1 MTDDPPAPQPA
12 KNEQKSVPSERDQR
26 IANRALF
33 IQCMADPVKRR
44 IAFDVLD
51 RNCRDAFGQGE
62 EGLDLFVKLAAGV
75 RRAHI
80 DEAISEFDSRLAP
93 KLDQVLLKKKLQQ
106 RR

>member
-1 MTDDPPAPQPA
+1 MTDNPPAPQPA
-12 KNEQKSVPSERDQR
+12 KNEQKSVSSERDQR

-44 IAFDVLD
+44 IAFDVVD

-62 EGLDLFVKLAAGV
+62 EGLDLFVKLAADV

-80 DEAISEFDSRLAP
+80 DEAISEFDSRFKP

>member
-12 KNEQKSVPSERDQR
+12 KSEQKSVPSERDQR
-26 IANRALF
+26 VANRALF

-62 EGLDLFVKLAAGV
+62 EGLDLFVKLAADV
-75 RRAHI
+75 RRANI
-80 DEAISEFDSRLAP
+80 DEATSEFESRFAP
-93 KLDQVLLKKKLQQ
+93 KLDQALLKKKLQP